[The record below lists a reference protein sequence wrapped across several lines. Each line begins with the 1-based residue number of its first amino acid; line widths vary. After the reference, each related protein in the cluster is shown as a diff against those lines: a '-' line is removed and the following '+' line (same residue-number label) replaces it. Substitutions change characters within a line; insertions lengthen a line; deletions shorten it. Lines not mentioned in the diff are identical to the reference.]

1 MGLSILKNTMVKI
14 CNICSCYDAI
24 VECTI
29 CHEGNCAVPSVC
41 CFTYA
46 RTENTL
52 MIVCYECYTEI
63 ENNLIPIRE
72 KKRRSKKKSPVC
84 RYAHYSPVVMI

>member
-1 MGLSILKNTMVKI
+1 MVEI

-24 VECTI
+24 VECAN
-29 CHEGNCAVPSVC
+29 CHKGNCAVPSVC
-41 CFTYA
+41 CFAYA

-52 MIVCYECYTEI
+52 MIVCYDCYSKI
-63 ENNLIPIRE
+63 ENKLTPMPK
-72 KKRRSKKKSPVC
+72 KKRISKKKSPVC